1 MDEALTT
8 KDISCQLYDVEG
20 EPVEV
25 DDVQRI
31 NLGCFKCEKPIEDN
45 FAMLIGH
52 MKERSSDYVS
62 ERTTVELCE
71 TCYHAV
77 MRFCGS
83 TED

>member
-1 MDEALTT
+1 MT
-8 KDISCQLYDVEG
+8 KLEERQLYDQEG

-31 NLGCFKCEKPIEDN
+31 NLKCFKCENNIEDN
-45 FAMLIGH
+45 FAMLIGQ
-52 MKERSSDYVS
+52 MKERSSDSVS

-71 TCYHAV
+71 VCYHAV